1 MMFPIMFSR
10 SVICP
15 FRAFSCA
22 RTILSPKKVAPL
34 FEGSSS
40 SALSAASKTNRFAS
54 KYSKG
59 QGSAQSHTKKP
70 YRSNNQAPK
79 TKTLK
84 FRFDS
89 GSEKAKDALKDLI
102 KQVHGYGT
110 NYQVNLVDPLS
121 NKLRKT
127 HLVEVAN
134 STDFNTNGFL
144 VVGPLS
150 PGELPLIK
158 LIKVQEMLKE
168 YSNRLAVAKEK
179 ELLALGSSVAKR
191 VINKRMQAE
200 KKKSATKMLALSWS
214 ISASDLLHQKK
225 NEVLKR
231 VANNEKFIIFV
242 GEKESLYG
250 ARNSVEKE
258 DGLASQLGTSRT
270 KWDRM
275 DEDQLAIEMKKREM
289 IFAKLEELLVECECK
304 YEVSG
309 TLDARMM
316 LNVTPKP
323 NAVRPEETETQ
334 VLSKALKRERKAAR
348 SKPEPV
354 KKKIDDDDLDLLY
367 LFKIAE

>member
-1 MMFPIMFSR
+1 MFNR
-10 SVICP
+10 SVICNI
-15 FRAFSCA
+15 RAFSCA
-22 RTILSPKKVAPL
+22 RTTLVPKKAIPV
-34 FEGSSS
+34 FENRTGSTSS
-40 SALSAASKTNRFAS
+40 PSSKTNRFAS

-59 QGSAQSHTKKP
+59 PGSAQPHGKKP
-70 YRSNNQAPK
+70 FRSNHQQPK
-79 TKTLK
+79 TKTVK

-102 KQVHGYGT
+102 KRVHGYGT
-110 NYQVNLVDPLS
+110 NYQVNLVDPQS
-121 NKLRKT
+121 NKLKKT

-134 STDFNTNGFL
+134 STDLSSDGFL

-150 PGELPLIK
+150 PGELPLVK
-158 LIKVQEMLKE
+158 VIKVQEMLKD
-168 YSNRLAVAKEK
+168 YSNRLALAKEQ
-179 ELLALGSSVAKR
+179 ELLQLGSYVAKR

-214 ISASDLLHQKK
+214 ISVSDLMHQKK
-225 NEVLKR
+225 NEIMKR
-231 VANNEKFIIFV
+231 ATNNEKFVVFV

-289 IFAKLEELLVECECK
+289 IFGKLEELLVECECK

-316 LNVTPKP
+316 LNVSPKP
-323 NAVRPEETETQ
+323 STAKADEKGPEVTARE
-334 VLSKALKRERKAAR
+334 LKRERKAAR
-348 SKPEPV
+348 SKAEPP
-354 KKKIDDDDLDLLY
+354 KKKVDEDDLDSLY
-367 LFKIAE
+367 LIKIVE

>member
-1 MMFPIMFSR
+1 MFNR
-10 SVICP
+10 SVVCNI
-15 FRAFSCA
+15 RAFSCA
-22 RTILSPKKVAPL
+22 RAALAPKKAPPV
-34 FEGSSS
+34 FENRTTSSS
-40 SALSAASKTNRFAS
+40 QQPKSNRFAS

-59 QGSAQSHTKKP
+59 QGSTQPHGKKP
-70 YRSNNQAPK
+70 SRSNNHQAK

-102 KQVHGYGT
+102 KRVHAYGT
-110 NYQVNLVDPLS
+110 NYQVNLVDPQS
-121 NKLRKT
+121 NKLKKT

-134 STDFNTNGFL
+134 STDLNTTGFH

-150 PGELPLIK
+150 PGELPLVK
-158 LIKVQEMLKE
+158 LIKVQEMLKD
-168 YSNRLAVAKEK
+168 YSDKLALAKER
-179 ELLALGSSVAKR
+179 ELLELGSSVAKR

-214 ISASDLLHQKK
+214 ISVSDLMHQKK
-225 NEVLKR
+225 NEIMKR

-242 GEKESLYG
+242 GERESLYG

-289 IFAKLEELLVECECK
+289 IFGKLEDLLKECECK
-304 YEVSG
+304 YDVSG

-316 LNVTPKP
+316 LNVSPKP
-323 NAVRPEETETQ
+323 NAARVEEKEHQ
-334 VLSKALKRERKAAR
+334 VSVKESRRERKAAKN
-348 SKPEPV
+348 KPEPA
-354 KKKIDDDDLDLLY
+354 KKKIDDDDLDSLY
-367 LFKIAE
+367 LIKIME